1 MGSILLRSVS
11 CACRDARNRSSAQ
24 HTPAASLHLPLSTTR
39 LSLLSHH
46 HLSLGI
52 EDLNKANEEKRKEE
66 AEVAKLSQWQRR
78 KKAIND
84 AAARRVEAV
93 RQATVKKQKAADGI
107 VEIQK
112 DVGMSA
118 GRKGL
123 RTLTL
128 CKKNI
133 NFAFTYWEP

>member
-1 MGSILLRSVS
+1 M
-11 CACRDARNRSSAQ
+11 
-24 HTPAASLHLPLSTTR
+24 
-39 LSLLSHH
+39 LSHH

>member
-1 MGSILLRSVS
+1 M
-11 CACRDARNRSSAQ
+11 
-24 HTPAASLHLPLSTTR
+24 
-39 LSLLSHH
+39 
-46 HLSLGI
+46 
-52 EDLNKANEEKRKEE
+52 
-66 AEVAKLSQWQRR
+66 
-78 KKAIND
+78 
-84 AAARRVEAV
+84 EAV